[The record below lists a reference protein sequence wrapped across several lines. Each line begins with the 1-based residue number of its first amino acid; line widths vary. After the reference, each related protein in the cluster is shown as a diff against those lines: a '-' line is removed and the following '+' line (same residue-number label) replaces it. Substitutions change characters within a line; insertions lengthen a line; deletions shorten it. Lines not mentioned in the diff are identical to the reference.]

1 MPNPNNDRLFYSCPW
16 CKNAG
21 VNWYGKK
28 DLQDRKLY
36 VCEKDERHITTWEA
50 LRRAS
55 GKRRLL
61 D

>member
-1 MPNPNNDRLFYSCPW
+1 MSNPNNDRLFYSCPR
-16 CKNAG
+16 CAGAG

-28 DLQDRKLY
+28 DLQGHKLY
-36 VCEKDERHITTWEA
+36 VCEKDERHITTWDA

-55 GKRRLL
+55 AKRRLQ